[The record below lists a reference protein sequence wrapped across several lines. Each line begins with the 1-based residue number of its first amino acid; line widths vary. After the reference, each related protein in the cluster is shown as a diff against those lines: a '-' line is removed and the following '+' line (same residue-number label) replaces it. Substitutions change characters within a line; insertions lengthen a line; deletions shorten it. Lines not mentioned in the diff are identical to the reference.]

1 LGSLLKEA
9 QLPVKS
15 YSPDRAYADEETLA
29 LVGAASRTL
38 TRPAG
43 AILEAFGEFVALE
56 STDY

>member
-1 LGSLLKEA
+1 LLKEA